1 MPGFRSKGS
10 AIQGRHAQKVQ
21 LTARLWGLAEEW
33 VWLQLTA
40 NARGWRRLAV
50 KARGWRRL
58 AVKKKG
64 WWRRLAIKTSGWWR
78 LAVKAM
84 GWRQLLAVKTRGRW
98 RRLAVKVKS
107 ACTYKQKF
115 KKSCF
120 GPEYSS
126 DNSGDGPE
134 KRVLWDVFQ
143 ILRILSA
150 HDWKIAIEIAVSHW
164 DSRTAMDQ
172 LNLLDDA
179 ITDATEIGILEG
191 STVHCDECEVMRWIN
206 TGTHLP
212 NPWFCPSCLYFK
224 DVSLY
229 GTQLEP
235 SPLGKTFLF
244 DVVRS
249 NATLV
254 HAEIIMKTMAVWEED
269 DESESD
275 DSEYESEVQYLAYD
289 FDEEVRRRVL
299 AREKDEDVEEEVK
312 KHAHVEVSEN
322 DEEGE
327 EDDVEPYDFEAE
339 LRKRSLELAEEGEF
353 F

>member
-1 MPGFRSKGS
+1 MLR
-10 AIQGRHAQKVQ
+10 RWQ

-64 WWRRLAIKTSGWWR
+64 WWRRLAIKTSVWWR

-172 LNLLDDA
+172 LNLLDDV

-235 SPLGKTFLF
+235 SPLLF
-244 DVVRS
+244 V
-249 NATLV
+249 
-254 HAEIIMKTMAVWEED
+254 
-269 DESESD
+269 
-275 DSEYESEVQYLAYD
+275 
-289 FDEEVRRRVL
+289 
-299 AREKDEDVEEEVK
+299 
-312 KHAHVEVSEN
+312 
-322 DEEGE
+322 
-327 EDDVEPYDFEAE
+327 
-339 LRKRSLELAEEGEF
+339 
-353 F
+353 

>member
-1 MPGFRSKGS
+1 
-10 AIQGRHAQKVQ
+10 
-21 LTARLWGLAEEW
+21 
-33 VWLQLTA
+33 
-40 NARGWRRLAV
+40 
-50 KARGWRRL
+50 
-58 AVKKKG
+58 
-64 WWRRLAIKTSGWWR
+64 
-78 LAVKAM
+78 
-84 GWRQLLAVKTRGRW
+84 
-98 RRLAVKVKS
+98 VKS

-115 KKSCF
+115 KKPCF

-172 LNLLDDA
+172 LNLLDDV

-224 DVSLY
+224 DATLY
-229 GTQLEP
+229 GTQLKP
-235 SPLGKTFLF
+235 SPLGRTFLF
-244 DVVRS
+244 DIVRS
-249 NATLV
+249 NETLM

-269 DESESD
+269 DKSESD

-312 KHAHVEVSEN
+312 KHAYVESEMVTQQSEEPCHSVAQSSLVEWPPIRGIAVEEVSM
-322 DEEGE
+322 DVADIKPVKATLLEEHDIEWWLQQARCQKKVRKHKNGRRRNRRKAT
-327 EDDVEPYDFEAE
+327 VVLLYQPAR
-339 LRKRSLELAEEGEF
+339 RKRWHLKKETEQARALTWTRAHGKEVRDPERCVERRVRGKMLKK
-353 F
+353 